1 MRKYRDLKVWQRT
14 MTFTVEHY
22 REIYILNQLLPEN
35 EPPDTGNQTPRVAPA
50 VALNFAEASGNAAN
64 KEFIRF
70 LQSAF
75 FSNHLNSVFWNL
87 YSGVWNLKSKPEV
100 SL

>member
-22 REIYILNQLLPEN
+22 REIYKLNQLLSEN
-35 EPPDTGNQTPRVAPA
+35 EPPDTGTPTRRVAPS
-50 VALNFAEASGNAAN
+50 VALNFVEASGNAAN

-75 FSNHLNSVFWNL
+75 FANQLESVFWSL
-87 YSGVWNLKSKPEV
+87 ESKPEV
-100 SL
+100 SP